1 MFLEFRGEER
11 ILVRAGEIIGKSM
24 IESGS
29 SFLGREKMG
38 KYWVRVVVVKRNKGF
53 KKCREW

>member
-11 ILVRAGEIIGKSM
+11 ILVRVGEIIGKSM

-38 KYWVRVVVVKRNKGF
+38 RY
-53 KKCREW
+53 